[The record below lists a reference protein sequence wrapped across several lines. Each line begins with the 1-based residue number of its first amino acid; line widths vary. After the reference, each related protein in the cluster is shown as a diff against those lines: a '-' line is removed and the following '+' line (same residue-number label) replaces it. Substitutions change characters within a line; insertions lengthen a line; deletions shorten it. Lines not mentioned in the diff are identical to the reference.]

1 MDLSKELK
9 EAADK
14 KVKVLDQ
21 IQQLKQQEQVLLQE
35 LLMIEG
41 EIRLLQRL
49 GNKNAGQTEN
59 KDAKIEESKDAK
71 S

>member
-1 MDLSKELK
+1 MGLKRRNMDLSKELK

-49 GNKNAGQTEN
+49 GNKNA
-59 KDAKIEESKDAK
+59 KKIEESKDAK

>member
-49 GNKNAGQTEN
+49 GNKNA
-59 KDAKIEESKDAK
+59 KKIEESKDAK

>member
-1 MDLSKELK
+1 MDISNLLK

-21 IQQLKQQEQVLLQE
+21 IQQLDQQKQVLLQE
-35 LLMIEG
+35 LLKLEG

-49 GNKNAGQTEN
+49 GSNGAGQEQQ
-59 KDAKIEESKDAK
+59 DGVKIEESKDAK